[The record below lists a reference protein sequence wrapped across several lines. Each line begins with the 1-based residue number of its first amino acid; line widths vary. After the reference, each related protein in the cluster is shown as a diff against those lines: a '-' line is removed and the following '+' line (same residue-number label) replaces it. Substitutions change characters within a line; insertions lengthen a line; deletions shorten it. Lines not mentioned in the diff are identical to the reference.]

1 MVNQK
6 RTKRSS
12 SKQLH
17 ILLNETKDHDIIDFL
32 AKQTVFNHTALTKL
46 ALRNLITSY
55 GNVDLMSLFNNL
67 GSNSSK
73 STLENALGNVKSKKH
88 TNKEHHYNSKPKQK
102 NNEETGR
109 KQKKKSDS
117 GFNKTAK
124 PIPMDQLKFLD
135 PDNLDDL

>member
-46 ALRNLITSY
+46 A
-55 GNVDLMSLFNNL
+55 
-67 GSNSSK
+67 
-73 STLENALGNVKSKKH
+73 
-88 TNKEHHYNSKPKQK
+88 
-102 NNEETGR
+102 
-109 KQKKKSDS
+109 
-117 GFNKTAK
+117 
-124 PIPMDQLKFLD
+124 
-135 PDNLDDL
+135 

>member
-73 STLENALGNVKSKKH
+73 STLENALSDVKSKKH
-88 TNKEHHYNSKPKQK
+88 TNKEHHYSPKQK
-102 NNEETGR
+102 NNEETVR
-109 KQKKKSDS
+109 KQKKKSNS
-117 GFNKTAK
+117 GFNKKAK

>member
-73 STLENALGNVKSKKH
+73 STLENALSDVKSEKH
-88 TNKEHHYNSKPKQK
+88 TNKEHHYSPKQK

-109 KQKKKSDS
+109 KQKKKSNS
-117 GFNKTAK
+117 GFNKKAK